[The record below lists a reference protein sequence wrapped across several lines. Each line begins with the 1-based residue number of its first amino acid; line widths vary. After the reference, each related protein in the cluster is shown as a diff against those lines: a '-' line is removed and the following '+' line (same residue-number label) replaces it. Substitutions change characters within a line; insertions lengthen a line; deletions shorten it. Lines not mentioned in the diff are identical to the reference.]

1 LPQAGF
7 AFGFGPGLPGTS
19 PLGAIGLD
27 LSAPFGE
34 AMSGSEMMVQTVGRP
49 AFPLRRPSFRII
61 MFVIIADPAMLSL
74 KITTI
79 GSSAGLI
86 LSKEAMA
93 RLKVQK
99 GDTLYLTEAPDG
111 GYRLTPYDPD
121 FERQMSLAED
131 IMHEDRDV
139 LRALAK

>member
-1 LPQAGF
+1 
-7 AFGFGPGLPGTS
+7 
-19 PLGAIGLD
+19 
-27 LSAPFGE
+27 
-34 AMSGSEMMVQTVGRP
+34 
-49 AFPLRRPSFRII
+49 
-61 MFVIIADPAMLSL
+61 MLTL

-111 GYRLTPYDPD
+111 GYRITPYDPD

-139 LRALAK
+139 LRTLAK